1 MTNAGELLEVVNADT
16 VNLTNAT
23 DSLTFGQLYNISWS
37 SRYQMHKRTT
47 TDKVGKMYPNIG
59 VVTIEGDIIIT
70 MPEITTFVG
79 YHTPLSSG
87 DLVSKNWDLELT
99 GQNTNTDTVR
109 LGNAKMSGLS
119 FIAGELGEA
128 NFHVTFTATTGDVS
142 EP

>member
-47 TDKVGKMYPNIG
+47 TDKKGKMYPNIG
-59 VVTIEGDIIIT
+59 IVTIEGDIEIT
-70 MPEITTFVG
+70 IPEITTFVG
-79 YHTPLSSG
+79 YHTTTSG
-87 DLVSKNWDLELT
+87 DLPSKNWDLELT
-99 GQNTNTDTVR
+99 GKNTNTDTVR
-109 LGNAKMSGLS
+109 LGDAKMTGLS
-119 FIAGELGEA
+119 MNAGETGDA
-128 NFHVTFTATTGDVS
+128 SFHVTFTATTDNVS

>member
-1 MTNAGELLEVVNADT
+1 MTNAGELAEVVNADK
-16 VNLTNAT
+16 VNLVNAT

-59 VVTIEGDIIIT
+59 IVTIEGDILIT
-70 MPEITTFVG
+70 TPEITTFVG
-79 YHTPLSSG
+79 YHSLTSG
-87 DLVSKNWDLELT
+87 DLPSKNWDLEIT
-99 GQNTNTDTVR
+99 GKNTTLDKVR

-119 FIAGELGEA
+119 MIAGEVGEA
-128 NFHVTFTATTGDVS
+128 NFHVVFTSTTGDVS